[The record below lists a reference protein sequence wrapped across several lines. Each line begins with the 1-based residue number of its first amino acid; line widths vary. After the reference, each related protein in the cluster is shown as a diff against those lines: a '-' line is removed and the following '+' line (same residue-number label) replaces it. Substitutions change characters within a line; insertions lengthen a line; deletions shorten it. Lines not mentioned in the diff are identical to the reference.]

1 MTTMLS
7 NPGLLGYLACFFILA
22 MVNIIAT
29 LVGVPY
35 RKAFR
40 LDFIVLAILNIC
52 ALLYSAQLGE
62 AHDIDFITIKHLVYF
77 VVAICGFD
85 IIVRCLLKIIQERR

>member
-1 MTTMLS
+1 MTTMFS
-7 NPGLLGYLACFFILA
+7 NQILLGYLTCFFVLA

-29 LVGVPY
+29 LIGVPY

-52 ALLYSAQLGE
+52 ALLYSTQLGE
-62 AHDIDFITIKHLVYF
+62 AHDIDFITIRHLIYLAVS
-77 VVAICGFD
+77 INLFD
-85 IIVRCLLKIIQERR
+85 IIARQIIKIIQERR